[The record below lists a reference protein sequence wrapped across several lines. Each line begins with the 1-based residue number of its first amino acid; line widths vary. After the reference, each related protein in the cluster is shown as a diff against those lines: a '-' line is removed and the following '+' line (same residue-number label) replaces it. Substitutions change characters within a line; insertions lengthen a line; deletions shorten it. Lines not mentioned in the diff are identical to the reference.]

1 MGVKPPSSAFRVI
14 SAQDA
19 EVSVLGLSVPVR
31 EVIKEVFV
39 EDKRTIDLLNR
50 QLQESYARL
59 AQHQKEI
66 AELKGRAND
75 KAKLV
80 EKIVEVEKLVEVP
93 VEKIVEVEKIK
104 EVKVHVP
111 NLPIYYVALISALVG
126 ATLCYV
132 LR

>member
-14 SAQDA
+14 NAQDA

-50 QLQESYARL
+50 QLQESYGRL

-75 KAKLV
+75 KAKV
-80 EKIVEVEKLVEVP
+80 IEKIVEVEKLVEVP
-93 VEKIVEVEKIK
+93 VEKIVEIEKIK
-104 EVKVHVP
+104 EINVKVP
-111 NLPIYYVALISALVG
+111 NLPIYYVAIASAILG
-126 ATLCYV
+126 AALCYI
-132 LR
+132 LK